1 MSYQKLITDGIKRVR
16 FQQKLTQEQFAER
29 IDMSVQGYR
38 NIEHNRYLP
47 TAETIDK
54 ICTVFKITPV
64 ELLLP
69 EPQSDLDSIRYI
81 IDVKF
86 KNCQL
91 EKLMRINNTIDLL

>member
-1 MSYQKLITDGIKRVR
+1 MNYQELITNGIRRIR
-16 FQQKLTQEQFAER
+16 FKLHLTQEQFAEK

-54 ICTVFKITPV
+54 VCQVFKISPV

-69 EPQSDLDSIRYI
+69 ERDLEAIRYI
-81 IDVKF
+81 IDVKL

-91 EKLMRINNTIDLL
+91 EKLMRINNMIDLM